1 MKKIIYLFL
10 ISLITPSLLSAC
22 SCEGHSYFCEITSE
36 NSIVVSGEI
45 LNRYEVGEKAY
56 MDVRVL
62 ETILGELT
70 VNTLTIVNYTTFT
83 CELSHLSFEVGD
95 EVILIDI
102 DETRIDPIS
111 GHPAVSPS
119 ICRTDLLRIEDGI
132 VTGGIRSDLNT
143 QPLDEFKSS
152 IGACSEL
159 TDIDRRIRE
168 LDNRLVV
175 FPNPSSDDIFVDL
188 SLRLEETASYELFNA
203 IGQRI
208 QEGLIRLNERSR
220 IQIKY
225 FSEGV
230 YFLKIKVRD
239 HSFTK
244 RILKN

>member
-10 ISLITPSLLSAC
+10 ISLITPSFLSAC
-22 SCEGHSYFCEITSE
+22 SCEGHTYFCEITSE
-36 NSIVVSGEI
+36 NSIVVRGEI
-45 LNRYEVGEKAY
+45 LNRYVVGENSY
-56 MDVRVL
+56 MDVMIL

-70 VNTLTIVNYTTFT
+70 VNTLTIVNSILT
-83 CELSHLSFEVGD
+83 CGFSHIGFEIGD
-95 EVILIDI
+95 ELILIDI

-111 GHPAVSPS
+111 GHPSVSPR
-119 ICRTDLLRIEDGI
+119 ICRTDLLRIEDGM
-132 VTGGIRSDLNT
+132 VTGGIRIDLNT

-168 LDNRLVV
+168 LDNKLVI
-175 FPNPSSDDIFVDL
+175 FPNPSSDDVFVDL
-188 SLRLEETASYELFNA
+188 ALRLEETASYELFNA

-208 QEGLIRLNERSR
+208 QEGLIRLNEQSR
-220 IQIKY
+220 IPIKY

-230 YFLKIKVRD
+230 YFLKINVRD